1 MSALHLGYLYDAL
14 AEERGLVILTDSP
27 EALRQKLYAL
37 RVKFAPTFD
46 DLSFVISPSNPDDQ
60 LWIMKKHQPAIEEIV
75 KDL

>member
-1 MSALHLGYLYDAL
+1 MSSLHLGYLYDAL

-27 EALRQKLYAL
+27 EQLRQKLYTL
-37 RVKFAPTFD
+37 RKQYAPTFD

-60 LWIMKKHQPAIEEIV
+60 LWIMKKHQPPAEEIV